1 MKKEYVVFDKTRK
14 DARDNG
20 NYVYKTGKPCPYG
33 HISERYTKSGNCI
46 LCNFTTHLH
55 LRKKHECS
63 KIKKDRDLQNALSK
77 NRNTIK
83 TATNRCQKWTI
94 QDINIAT
101 EKVDG
106 SYKLSNIEVAN
117 LLGRTIKGVEKCRKR
132 YVEVNNK

>member
-1 MKKEYVVFDKTRK
+1 M
-14 DARDNG
+14 
-20 NYVYKTGKPCPYG
+20 
-33 HISERYTKSGNCI
+33 
-46 LCNFTTHLH
+46 CNFTTHLH

-77 NRNTIK
+77 NKNTIK

-132 YVEVNNK
+132 YVEVDNK